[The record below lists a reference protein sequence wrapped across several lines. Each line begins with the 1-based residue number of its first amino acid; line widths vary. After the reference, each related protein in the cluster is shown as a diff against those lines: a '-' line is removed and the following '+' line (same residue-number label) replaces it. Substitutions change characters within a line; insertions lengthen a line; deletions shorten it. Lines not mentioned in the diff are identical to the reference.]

1 MKDHSVSCHICGATF
16 PDSGSMLSHMI
27 LVHKI

>member
-1 MKDHSVSCHICGATF
+1 MSDRPATCHICGATF